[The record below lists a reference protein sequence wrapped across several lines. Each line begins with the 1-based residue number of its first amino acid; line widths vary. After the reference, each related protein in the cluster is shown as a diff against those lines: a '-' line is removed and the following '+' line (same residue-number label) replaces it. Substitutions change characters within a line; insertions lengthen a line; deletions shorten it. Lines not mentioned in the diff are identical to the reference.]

1 MKRNY
6 NEDYYPPAPFLQVR
20 FGVADSGL
28 YTDALLGMVDTGADA
43 TIVPLEYLD
52 QIEASVEGFS
62 NIRSHWGESTQVNL
76 YAVDVIIEG
85 RTLPGILVVGDEIG
99 QEVVIGRNVLNCVR
113 LLLDGLKRQSQI
125 VGY

>member
-1 MKRNY
+1 
-6 NEDYYPPAPFLQVR
+6 
-20 FGVADSGL
+20 
-28 YTDALLGMVDTGADA
+28 MVDTGADA

-85 RTLPGILVVGDEIG
+85 ITLPGILVVGDEIG